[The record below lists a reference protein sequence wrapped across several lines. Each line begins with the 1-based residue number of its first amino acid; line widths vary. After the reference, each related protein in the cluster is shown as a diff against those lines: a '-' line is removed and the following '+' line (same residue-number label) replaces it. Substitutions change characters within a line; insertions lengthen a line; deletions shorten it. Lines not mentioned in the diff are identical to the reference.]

1 MSMDRITVTLLGKVA
16 VERDGRP
23 VPGLTGVLARAVL
36 TVLVVSGRP
45 VARPELCALFWPEA
59 PETQARQNARR
70 VLARLRR
77 ALPGRITADR
87 HAVAFVAAVGDV
99 IVPAVPGA
107 RPRNPADSRRAGDTA
122 AAAGGAELA
131 ADLDS
136 AAGAAF
142 DAWLA
147 ARRAERRA
155 AAAGSPTAIADAPLE
170 GLADRVRL
178 APLDEAPARA
188 LMRAL
193 GRAGRF
199 DEALAAYDDLS
210 RRLGTALGVGPSAAA
225 TDLRDRVAAAALR
238 PRRINLPPPADR
250 DRTDGDAGAS
260 DAPAQLAAWIADP
273 ARRLVTLVDPDAVR
287 RQAWARAAAARTAS
301 RWLDG
306 IAWVAGGSGAGA
318 SLAERVARA
327 VRAVDGVDVPPAD
340 VGRWLAPLERLV
352 VLDDCD
358 AVAGDAAT
366 AASLAD
372 WLEAA
377 PDLTVLALAS
387 RPLGLVFEHRFVG
400 TPS

>member
-16 VERDGRP
+16 VERDGQP
-23 VPGLTGVLARAVL
+23 VPVLTGVLVRAVL
-36 TVLVVSGRP
+36 MVLVVSGRP
-45 VARPELCALFWPEA
+45 VARPELRALFWPEA

-70 VLARLRR
+70 VVARLRR
-77 ALPGRITADR
+77 ALPGRIAADR
-87 HAVAFVAAVGDV
+87 HAVAFVAAAGDV
-99 IVPAVPGA
+99 IVPAAPGA
-107 RPRNPADSRRAGDTA
+107 RPRDPADSRRARDT

-170 GLADRVRL
+170 GLA
-178 APLDEAPARA
+178 
-188 LMRAL
+188 
-193 GRAGRF
+193 
-199 DEALAAYDDLS
+199 
-210 RRLGTALGVGPSAAA
+210 
-225 TDLRDRVAAAALR
+225 
-238 PRRINLPPPADR
+238 
-250 DRTDGDAGAS
+250 
-260 DAPAQLAAWIADP
+260 
-273 ARRLVTLVDPDAVR
+273 
-287 RQAWARAAAARTAS
+287 
-301 RWLDG
+301 
-306 IAWVAGGSGAGA
+306 GGSGA

-340 VGRWLAPLERLV
+340 LGRWLAPLERLV

-400 TPS
+400 TRS